1 MFNKMVEKRKIRR
14 AARTIVENFSPRKI
28 ILFGSHACG
37 KQDEG
42 SDVDLLVVLK
52 AAKNNLDAA
61 VAIRQ
66 AIDHDFPIDI
76 IVRTPKQI
84 EQRLRWG
91 DSFIK
96 EIMEKGEVLYEAP
109 G

>member
-1 MFNKMVEKRKIRR
+1 MFNKMVEQRKIRS

-28 ILFGSHACG
+28 ILFGSHAYG
-37 KQDEG
+37 KQDRD

>member
-1 MFNKMVEKRKIRR
+1 MVDKKKIQ
-14 AARTIVENFSPRKI
+14 RTTQTIIDNFSPRKI
-28 ILFGSHACG
+28 ILFGSHAYG
-37 KQDEG
+37 KAGKD
-42 SDVDLLVVLK
+42 SDVDLLVILK
-52 AAKNNLDAA
+52 TAKNTLDAA
-61 VAIRQ
+61 VSIRQ

-84 EQRLRWG
+84 QQRLRWG

-96 EIMEKGEVLYEAP
+96 EIMEKGKVLYEAP

>member
-1 MFNKMVEKRKIRR
+1 MVEKRKIRR
-14 AARTIVENFSPRKI
+14 ATRTIVENFSPRKI

-37 KQDEG
+37 KPGKD

-52 AAKNNLDAA
+52 TAKNTLDAA

-66 AIDHDFPIDI
+66 AIDHDFPLDI
-76 IVRTPKQI
+76 IVRTPRQI
-84 EQRLRWG
+84 QQRLRWG

-96 EIMEKGEVLYEAP
+96 EIVEKGKVLYEASS
-109 G
+109 